1 MEQKTKQS
9 TCVTSSNLKRDLN
22 SRGSPPSGHLGS
34 DSLATSKAVIH
45 YRARSNPFSLPQAK
59 QKTARWAVF
68 VLFGCGGSG
77 ARRNDRT
84 VVNKVPFGTLEPY
97 GDRARRREGFE
108 PHVLAFS
115 LRRKCCGQFGGSDL
129 PPAGH
134 SLPPHPPS
142 YSPFGLITLSLCVH
156 TLSHAKQKHMCNK
169 LKFEKGFEF
178 SRLAAARSGSALTA
192 VQGCHSLPSP
202 FKSLFFTASKAKN
215 SPMGCFCFVWLR
227 RWDLNLTT
235 SGL

>member
-1 MEQKTKQS
+1 MFS
-9 TCVTSSNLKRDLN
+9 PLKLQR
-22 SRGSPPSGHLGS
+22 
-34 DSLATSKAVIH
+34 
-45 YRARSNPFSLPQAK
+45 
-59 QKTARWAVF
+59 RWAVF
-68 VLFGCGGSG
+68 ALFGCGGSG

-142 YSPFGLITLSLCVH
+142 YSPFGLITLSLCVN

-178 SRLAAARSGSALTA
+178 SRLAAAQSGSALTRRRRLIHYRA
-192 VQGCHSLPSP
+192 RSNPFSLPQAKQKTARWAV
-202 FKSLFFTASKAKN
+202 FVLF
-215 SPMGCFCFVWLR
+215 GC
-227 RWDLNLTT
+227 
-235 SGL
+235 GGGI

>member
-1 MEQKTKQS
+1 M
-9 TCVTSSNLKRDLN
+9 SSNPLF
-22 SRGSPPSGHLGS
+22 PSG
-34 DSLATSKAVIH
+34 
-45 YRARSNPFSLPQAK
+45 PK

-156 TLSHAKQKHMCNK
+156 TLLHAKQKHMCNK

-178 SRLAAARSGSALTA
+178 SRLAAAQSGSALT
-192 VQGCHSLPSP
+192 
-202 FKSLFFTASKAKN
+202 
-215 SPMGCFCFVWLR
+215 R
-227 RWDLNLTT
+227 RRRLIHY
-235 SGL
+235 

>member
-1 MEQKTKQS
+1 MSITHLYIIPTYRSFVKRFEENAAVGSAALTAVQGRHSLPSPFKSLFFTANKTK
-9 TCVTSSNLKRDLN
+9 N
-22 SRGSPPSGHLGS
+22 SPM
-34 DSLATSKAVIH
+34 
-45 YRARSNPFSLPQAK
+45 
-59 QKTARWAVF
+59 AVF
-68 VLFGCGGSG
+68 ALFGCGGSG

-142 YSPFGLITLSLCVH
+142 YSPFGLITLSLRVH
-156 TLSHAKQKHMCNK
+156 TLSQAKQKTARWLFLLCLVIKGRTNLREHEQK
-169 LKFEKGFEF
+169 LLKILHFYGMTHGF
-178 SRLAAARSGSALTA
+178 
-192 VQGCHSLPSP
+192 
-202 FKSLFFTASKAKN
+202 
-215 SPMGCFCFVWLR
+215 
-227 RWDLNLTT
+227 LNLKKEK
-235 SGL
+235 LP

>member
-45 YRARSNPFSLPQAK
+45 YRARSNPFSLPHAK

-142 YSPFGLITLSLCVH
+142 YSPFGLITLSLRVH
-156 TLSHAKQKHMCNK
+156 TLSQAKQKTARWLFLLCLVIKGRTNLREHEQK
-169 LKFEKGFEF
+169 LLKILHFYGMTHGF
-178 SRLAAARSGSALTA
+178 
-192 VQGCHSLPSP
+192 
-202 FKSLFFTASKAKN
+202 
-215 SPMGCFCFVWLR
+215 
-227 RWDLNLTT
+227 LNLKKEK
-235 SGL
+235 LP

>member
-1 MEQKTKQS
+1 MSITHLYIIPTYRSFVKRFEENAAVGSAALTAVQGRHSLPSPFKSLFFTANKTK
-9 TCVTSSNLKRDLN
+9 N
-22 SRGSPPSGHLGS
+22 SPM
-34 DSLATSKAVIH
+34 
-45 YRARSNPFSLPQAK
+45 
-59 QKTARWAVF
+59 AVF
-68 VLFGCGGSG
+68 ALFGCGGSG

-156 TLSHAKQKHMCNK
+156 TLSQAKQKHMCNK

-202 FKSLFFTASKAKN
+202 FKSLFFTASKTKN
-215 SPMGCFCFVWLR
+215 SPMGCFCFVWS
-227 RWDLNLTT
+227 RWK
-235 SGL
+235 

>member
-1 MEQKTKQS
+1 MSFTTVSPSELFALRAHNPVFARSYPLASKTK
-9 TCVTSSNLKRDLN
+9 N
-22 SRGSPPSGHLGS
+22 SPM
-34 DSLATSKAVIH
+34 
-45 YRARSNPFSLPQAK
+45 
-59 QKTARWAVF
+59 AVF
-68 VLFGCGGSG
+68 ALFGCGGSG

-178 SRLAAARSGSALTA
+178 SRLAAAQSGSALTA
-192 VQGCHSLPSP
+192 VQAGR
-202 FKSLFFTASKAKN
+202 AD
-215 SPMGCFCFVWLR
+215 LR
-227 RWDLNLTT
+227 PLHCGRNPAVHL
-235 SGL
+235 